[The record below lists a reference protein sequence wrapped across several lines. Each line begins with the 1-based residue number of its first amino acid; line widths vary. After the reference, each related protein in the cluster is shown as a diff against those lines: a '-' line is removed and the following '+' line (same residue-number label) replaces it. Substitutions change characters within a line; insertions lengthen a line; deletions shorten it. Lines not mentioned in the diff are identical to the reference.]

1 MQLESNLV
9 GSETV
14 AGMPGPVDR
23 VLAFLGVLLRRATAV
38 VELRHPLGGPRQV
51 GHDEADP
58 RTKLA
63 WMPIGRTADGTRQ
76 QMGDALLQDRVS
88 RETDGVDVTFRFQIS
103 GLAKRPGSS
112 GEYSGAIALDNWPK
126 NQLLVFERCQDVEA
140 SAPGRQTD

>member
-1 MQLESNLV
+1 MQLEPNLV
-9 GSETV
+9 VSETV
-14 AGMPGPVDR
+14 AGKPGPVDR
-23 VLAFLGVLLRRATAV
+23 VLAFLDVLLRRATAV

-76 QMGDALLQDRVS
+76 QMGDALLQDR

-103 GLAKRPGSS
+103 GLAK
-112 GEYSGAIALDNWPK
+112 A
-126 NQLLVFERCQDVEA
+126 A
-140 SAPGRQTD
+140 SPRK